1 MKKNNLLSAVLSFLL
16 LGIGSGALYSV
27 DLNTEYKIIIF
38 VIFFMLCLIYI
49 ELWQLN
55 NVGKSTFKILD
66 LIFMQLNLMGR
77 KQSIKA
83 NAADAE
89 LAKEDKDAEE
99 RQKFRDL
106 LSGDW
111 TILSTLITL
120 FIIFVVASLTAEFL
134 N

>member
-106 LSGDW
+106 LGGDW

-134 N
+134 K

>member
-111 TILSTLITL
+111 TVLSTLITL

-134 N
+134 K

>member
-1 MKKNNLLSAVLSFLL
+1 MKKNNLLSAVLGFLL

-134 N
+134 K

>member
-1 MKKNNLLSAVLSFLL
+1 MKKNNLLSAVLGFLL

>member
-1 MKKNNLLSAVLSFLL
+1 MKKNNLLSAVLGFLL

-111 TILSTLITL
+111 TVLSTLITL

>member
-38 VIFFMLCLIYI
+38 FIFFMLCLIYI

-120 FIIFVVASLTAEFL
+120 FIIFIVASLTVEFL
-134 N
+134 K

>member
-1 MKKNNLLSAVLSFLL
+1 MKKNNLLSAVLGFLL

-106 LSGDW
+106 LSGDR

-134 N
+134 K

>member
-1 MKKNNLLSAVLSFLL
+1 MKKNNLLSAVLGFLL

-106 LSGDW
+106 LGGDW

>member
-1 MKKNNLLSAVLSFLL
+1 MKKNNLLSAVLGFLL

-111 TILSTLITL
+111 TVLSTLITL

-134 N
+134 K

>member
-1 MKKNNLLSAVLSFLL
+1 MKKNNLLSAVLGFLL

-106 LSGDW
+106 LGGDW

-134 N
+134 K